1 MTLASAAADTSS
13 NATAAVTAWIALG
26 ISAATFVWKFVET
39 YIRWPRLGVAL
50 RQTVFVSVNLGVTA
64 SIGPP
69 PQQRAADTPSEPESG
84 SQDRFDIVVVNSGA
98 EATTVSNVG
107 IRSADRSLRIDV
119 ERERENGQLIDGP
132 GLPARVEEHGS
143 LHLDY
148 SARTHEPFSEGN
160 KARRLRASLPEI
172 PQIPEIA
179 PQHDPPVRNTDRIR
193 EELIRHPCPRG
204 APQPAPTPRST
215 QKR

>member
-143 LHLDY
+143 L
-148 SARTHEPFSEGN
+148 TWIIQ
-160 KARRLRASLPEI
+160 PELTS
-172 PQIPEIA
+172 
-179 PQHDPPVRNTDRIR
+179 RF
-193 EELIRHPCPRG
+193 PRG
-204 APQPAPTPRST
+204 TRLVGYAHRYRRFRKYPKSRRNMIRLYETPIEYV
-215 QKR
+215 KN